1 MCWLS
6 PDQPRPKK
14 PRTDFRAKKVLYAIA
29 FDAYGPLAQ
38 VCVPNGQTVT
48 GKFYSTQV
56 ISAVEKRYIERRPKT
71 GARGIKLLHDN
82 ASSHKTKQVANH
94 IEEIGMQT
102 LDHPPYSP
110 DLSPC
115 DFWLFSK
122 LKKHLSGK
130 NFDTRLDIGYAI
142 HKYLKD
148 IPEEE
153 YKKTFHC
160 WIERLKRCIHAK
172 GEYFENI

>member
-1 MCWLS
+1 MLAIS
-6 PDQPRPKK
+6 GPTETQKTS
-14 PRTDFRAKKVLYAIA
+14 TDFRAKKVLYAIT

-38 VCVPNGQTVT
+38 VCVPKGQTVT

-82 ASSHKTKQVANH
+82 TSSHKTKQVANH

-102 LDHPPYSP
+102 LDNPPYLP

-115 DFWLFSK
+115 DF
-122 LKKHLSGK
+122 
-130 NFDTRLDIGYAI
+130 
-142 HKYLKD
+142 
-148 IPEEE
+148 
-153 YKKTFHC
+153 
-160 WIERLKRCIHAK
+160 
-172 GEYFENI
+172 